1 MSANDAAAVAPLAA
15 GTTDIRSVRTLR
27 YALGSTLAMAVAMGF
42 DWQLSFL
49 TPVLVLSFL
58 GSPAPRPAIKNLV
71 TFELVVAV
79 ACAVGLAV
87 GLLLVPFPVVYL
99 LVLGLLLFHLF
110 YAHTKGAPALIITW
124 MLIALLL
131 IPILA
136 SLSSALAIAIA
147 GYIIF
152 GSAVALVI
160 VWLAHIAMPDPP
172 QATTKVSTAAAEKT
186 RSAEREIYRALMST
200 AVVFPVAALFFA
212 FQSASSLVILVF
224 IALLTLQPS
233 LAAGYKAGLALIVGN
248 LAGGIASMIFYDLLV
263 VAPHFA
269 FMVSLTLLSALLF
282 AAGLFSSSRWAPLF
296 GMAFSTLLLIIG
308 STTSSYGEAGDKA
321 STRVIQITLA
331 VIYAVVAHNLI
342 LNLFPRREL
351 RQ

>member
-1 MSANDAAAVAPLAA
+1 MSAENAAAVAPLTIEAA
-15 GTTDIRSVRTLR
+15 NIRAVRILR
-27 YALGSTLAMAVAMGF
+27 YAFGSTFAMAVAMGF

-49 TPVLVLSFL
+49 TPVLAVSFL
-58 GSPAPRPAIKNLV
+58 GSPSPRPAIKGLAA
-71 TFELVVAV
+71 FALIVAV
-79 ACAVGLAV
+79 ACAAGLGV
-87 GLLLVPFPVVYL
+87 GLLLVPFPIIYL

-110 YAHTKGAPALIITW
+110 YAHTKGAPALLITW

-136 SLSSALAIAIA
+136 SLSSVLAVAIAARIV
-147 GYIIF
+147 F
-152 GSAVALVI
+152 GSVIALVI

-172 QATTKVSTAAAEKT
+172 QAVAAVATAAAEEK
-186 RSAEREIYRALMST
+186 APVEPNIYRALLST

-212 FQSASSLVILVF
+212 FQSTSSLIILIF

-233 LAAGYKAGLALIVGN
+233 LAAGYKAGLALILGN

-263 VAPHFA
+263 VAPHFG
-269 FMVSLTLLSALLF
+269 FMVLLTLLSALVF
-282 AAGLFSSSRWAPLF
+282 AAGLFSRSRWAPLF

-308 STTSSYGEAGDKA
+308 STTSSYGDADDKA

-342 LNLFPRREL
+342 LNLFPRRES
-351 RQ
+351 RP

>member
-1 MSANDAAAVAPLAA
+1 MSADSSEAVVPIAAA
-15 GTTDIRSVRTLR
+15 TTDIRTVRILR
-27 YALGSTLAMAVAMGF
+27 YAFGSTLAMAVAMGF

-49 TPVLVLSFL
+49 TPVLVVSFL
-58 GSPAPRPAIKNLV
+58 GSPAPRPAVKKLV
-71 TFELVVAV
+71 TFGLVVAV
-79 ACAVGLAV
+79 ACVAGLAV

-110 YAHTKGAPALIITW
+110 YANTRGAPALLITW

-131 IPILA
+131 IPIIA
-136 SLSSALAIAIA
+136 SLSSVLAVAIAARIF
-147 GYIIF
+147 F
-152 GSAVALVI
+152 GSVIALVI

-172 QATTKVSTAAAEKT
+172 QAAAAASAAAADKT
-186 RSAEREIYRALMST
+186 PPAQPNIYRALLST
-200 AVVFPVAALFFA
+200 VVVFPVAALFFA

-233 LAAGYKAGLALIVGN
+233 LAAGRKAGLALIVGN
-248 LAGGIASMIFYDLLV
+248 LAGGIVSMLFYDLLV
-263 VAPHFA
+263 VAPHFG

-342 LNLFPRREL
+342 LNLFPRRES
-351 RQ
+351 RP